1 MLCGVCGGEFGVWD
15 EGSGE
20 LVETLAELD
29 VNYIDLVTVSSNIV
43 IAHYHELREG
53 FAQNAFP

>member
-1 MLCGVCGGEFGVWD
+1 MLCGVGGGEFGVWD

-29 VNYIDLVTVSSNIV
+29 VNIESVTVRQTLS
-43 IAHYHELREG
+43 
-53 FAQNAFP
+53 

>member
-29 VNYIDLVTVSSNIV
+29 VNIRVSHSSSNIV
-43 IAHYHELREG
+43 LIAHCHELWG
-53 FAQNAFP
+53 SGAQYASS